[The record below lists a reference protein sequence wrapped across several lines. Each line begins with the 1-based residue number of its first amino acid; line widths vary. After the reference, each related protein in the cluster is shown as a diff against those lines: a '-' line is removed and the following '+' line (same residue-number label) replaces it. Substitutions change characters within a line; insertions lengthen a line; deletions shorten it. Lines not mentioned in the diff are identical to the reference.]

1 MRSVPKWYLPATVA
15 ALLWNLLGCAAY
27 LHDVTLSPEDL
38 AAMDAGMRS
47 LYDSRPA
54 WAVGATAVAVWGGAA
69 GCLGLILR
77 RRWSLPLLWVSL
89 LGLVV
94 QDIGL
99 FGMTDVVAVAGFVP
113 VVLQGLVLL
122 IAVALILLAR
132 KAGRLGWL
140 A

>member
-99 FGMTDVVAVAGFVP
+99 FGMTDVVAVAGFMP

-122 IAVALILLAR
+122 IAIALILLGR